1 MGLGLAKIM
10 KVSFEVNFILVN
22 HVIYLMLDLW
32 KVIRLAKHLNFDF
45 LLNPNLVGSEFSM
58 PLPLDLLE
66 MPLLLLEVACSHL
79 ST

>member
-1 MGLGLAKIM
+1 MDLGLAKIM

-32 KVIRLAKHLNFDF
+32 KVIHLAKLRNFDF
-45 LLNPNLVGSEFSM
+45 LLNSCLAISEFAK